1 MCQNFNISALLL
13 KTSNHLT
20 NQQDDSKLDK
30 NILCPAALTNILLH
44 LFKDI
49 NKLKGL
55 LLNAGNSF
63 IADAIRRFFS
73 FFVSYHSPSANF
85 AMQISPLRGAKD
97 PSTGGWV
104 AISPRMLSIR
114 LSSLV
119 PAQISTA
126 KGEHLHAI
134 NHTSQESLKTSSL
147 WSWIWLHVGERH
159 PDGMI
164 TWFIP

>member
-1 MCQNFNISALLL
+1 MCQNFKISALLL

-20 NQQDDSKLDK
+20 NQQDDSLPLKTRQEH
-30 NILCPAALTNILLH
+30 PAQQLWQIFYYIYLL
-44 LFKDI
+44 KDI

-63 IADAIRRFFS
+63 IADAISRVFIFFA
-73 FFVSYHSPSANF
+73 SYHSPSANF

-126 KGEHLHAI
+126 KRCKYPCNQSHFSEKSENFKLVFLDLAPCWKSA
-134 NHTSQESLKTSSL
+134 TL
-147 WSWIWLHVGERH
+147 
-159 PDGMI
+159 MA
-164 TWFIP
+164 